1 MLVYFG
7 DVNFQL
13 VDKKHYSQRKVKF
26 FGEDKIL
33 KIHVFY
39 VSRLAMIDKFK
50 RINRIQTMEYIDD
63 LLIQLYEMKREK
75 RRADRLK

>member
-1 MLVYFG
+1 M
-7 DVNFQL
+7 
-13 VDKKHYSQRKVKF
+13 KF
-26 FGEDKIL
+26 FGKDKIL

-75 RRADRLK
+75 RRADRVK

>member
-13 VDKKHYSQRKVKF
+13 VDKSHYSYRKVKF
-26 FGEDKIL
+26 FGKDKIL

-50 RINRIQTMEYIDD
+50 SSIEYRQWITST
-63 LLIQLYEMKREK
+63 ISSSNSTK
-75 RRADRLK
+75 

>member
-1 MLVYFG
+1 
-7 DVNFQL
+7 
-13 VDKKHYSQRKVKF
+13 VKF
-26 FGEDKIL
+26 FGKDKIL

-75 RRADRLK
+75 RRADRMK

>member
-1 MLVYFG
+1 V
-7 DVNFQL
+7 
-13 VDKKHYSQRKVKF
+13 RF
-26 FGEDKIL
+26 FGKDKIL

-50 RINRIQTMEYIDD
+50 RINRIQAMEYIDD

-75 RRADRLK
+75 RRADRVK

>member
-1 MLVYFG
+1 
-7 DVNFQL
+7 
-13 VDKKHYSQRKVKF
+13 VKF
-26 FGEDKIL
+26 FGKDKIL

-75 RRADRLK
+75 RRADRVK

>member
-1 MLVYFG
+1 
-7 DVNFQL
+7 
-13 VDKKHYSQRKVKF
+13 VKF
-26 FGEDKIL
+26 FGKDKIL

-75 RRADRLK
+75 RRANRVK